1 MGQDGGTWMRRRT
14 GFIIALVVV
23 CLGGMVILTALPGP
37 SYSATQVLAGL
48 RRQPTAW
55 LGHPI
60 RVRGVLYLCPPTGD
74 CGILGSLAD
83 KPISTEPTS
92 TQRLFLADTIES
104 PALREL
110 RKVPLLNLL
119 LPPYPPRAQ
128 GRRGTYTI
136 TIYRLP
142 APSCPYTH
150 PVILGQ
156 PYCIVLSDTPGL

>member
-1 MGQDGGTWMRRRT
+1 MGRRI
-14 GFIIALVVV
+14 GAIVALGLL
-23 CLGGMVILTALPGP
+23 CLGGMVAIAAQPSP
-37 SYSATQVLAGL
+37 SYSVMQVLAGL
-48 RRQPTAW
+48 HHRPTAW

-83 KPISTEPTS
+83 ESIS
-92 TQRLFLADTIES
+92 TQRLFLADMIE
-104 PALREL
+104 PPVLRAL

-136 TIYRLP
+136 TIDGLP

-156 PYCIVLSDTPGL
+156 PYCIVLSDTPGW